1 MLPPEQ
7 QALQPRIPCGTSSSV
22 RSKPIRHHAR
32 CRLLHSILV
41 DSSRYSR
48 FEGEEMEAQRSE
60 MAYPK
65 SHRVWTQVSLIPSAV
80 IITRLVRQS

>member
-1 MLPPEQ
+1 
-7 QALQPRIPCGTSSSV
+7 
-22 RSKPIRHHAR
+22 
-32 CRLLHSILV
+32 
-41 DSSRYSR
+41 
-48 FEGEEMEAQRSE
+48 MEAQRSE